1 MSLINLYTLFFFLL
15 KQHIALSRED
25 HKYDVPQMLLII
37 DPSLRD
43 LDLIL
48 SSRQPALLYNS
59 STATVTLATCAT
71 DAKAEAT
78 MQAKYMLASSHP
90 ILLLLCRQ

>member
-1 MSLINLYTLFFFLL
+1 
-15 KQHIALSRED
+15 
-25 HKYDVPQMLLII
+25 MLLII

-78 MQAKYMLASSHP
+78 MQAKNMLASSHP
-90 ILLLLCRQ
+90 IYFYCYAGNKLPKHKYEYESTQMAIKTHYQSH